1 MDLTDSLVL
10 EEKLHNCTKEELI
23 AKVKELQAHN
33 VQLRSIIQKPGKHV
47 TIFRYSS
54 RHILLRILYL
64 GWDYKGFVVQED
76 TSDTIEHHLFEAL
89 LKTCLIK
96 DRSTSNY
103 HRCGRTDKGVSS
115 YGQVISITVRS
126 NLQPGND
133 NVDEEM
139 NYCKVLNRVL
149 PNNIQ
154 CVAWSP
160 ITNAFSARFD
170 CKSRIYKYYFPRSR
184 LNIELMREASKK
196 MIGSHDFRNLC
207 KMDVGNGV
215 VQFVRNIT
223 DITIEPSNSSQIAN
237 GYTIYVVTIQAN
249 AFLWH
254 QIRCI
259 VGVLLLVGQGKEDP
273 SVVDEL
279 LDITKNPR
287 AESIQE
293 NWKFVVN
300 GDSEYSMASEIPL
313 NLFHSE
319 YENIKWHYE
328 KDTVRVVLEKLYNYW
343 TFTAIK
349 I

>member
-1 MDLTDSLVL
+1 
-10 EEKLHNCTKEELI
+10 
-23 AKVKELQAHN
+23 
-33 VQLRSIIQKPGKHV
+33 
-47 TIFRYSS
+47 
-54 RHILLRILYL
+54 
-64 GWDYKGFVVQED
+64 
-76 TSDTIEHHLFEAL
+76 
-89 LKTCLIK
+89 
-96 DRSTSNY
+96 
-103 HRCGRTDKGVSS
+103 
-115 YGQVISITVRS
+115 
-126 NLQPGND
+126 
-133 NVDEEM
+133 M

-300 GDSEYSMASEIPL
+300 GDSGKEELILAKYIPKQKGK
-313 NLFHSE
+313 SG
-319 YENIKWHYE
+319 
-328 KDTVRVVLEKLYNYW
+328 
-343 TFTAIK
+343 
-349 I
+349 